1 MTVFAARAI
10 GDAEKDAEVSI
21 KLKASVALPGFETKH
36 SAKAVAAYPGV
47 NCVFVD
53 AATCVEI
60 KILRRPPRHR
70 RDACSIAWWCRF
82 LTARPSQHGRSIAE
96 KCLVKNCRV
105 HPTH

>member
-53 AATCVEI
+53 AAICVEI
-60 KILRRPPRHR
+60 NKCVGCTDNSSLSISRRSR
-70 RDACSIAWWCRF
+70 
-82 LTARPSQHGRSIAE
+82 GRAGSVE
-96 KCLVKNCRV
+96 R
-105 HPTH
+105 